1 MTKKFSIFL
10 TVLFC
15 AFIGGVCVISLL
27 LPDKDFSPLENRYLQ
42 KPPKLSLETLG
53 SGKFM
58 EDAEDYVSDHIAG
71 RDFWVAAKA
80 WSERLSG
87 KKENNGVYFG
97 AQDTL
102 INRVDTPAWE
112 DTPAQQGVPAKQG
125 LSTRLGY
132 LDTLVGNMSVPVYFG
147 LIPSAAEIWRDRLPA
162 GAPTADE
169 KAIIDQL
176 YFSTGAST
184 IDLYG
189 ALAPHSGED
198 IYYRTDHHWTSLGAY
213 YGANAV
219 LEALGLEPLDLNS
232 YQKTTVTDQFNGTLF
247 STSGV
252 RWLPPDTIDAYVPNE
267 GIKVTSWFK
276 GSPEEGSLYV
286 DSYLDVK
293 DKYSYF
299 LGGNQA
305 LCVIETERADAPK
318 VLVVRDSYS
327 DSLAPFLTE
336 RFSEIH
342 LFDLRYNLSSIKG
355 YVENNSIDLV
365 IVLYSFANFTTDA
378 NLFLLGR

>member
-1 MTKKFSIFL
+1 MSKKFSVFL
-10 TVLFC
+10 TALFC
-15 AFIGGVCVISLL
+15 AFIGGAAVISLL
-27 LPDKDFSPLENRYLQ
+27 LPDKAFSPLENRYLQ
-42 KPPKLSLETLG
+42 KPPKLSLETLN

-58 EDAEDYVSDHIAG
+58 KDAEDYVSDHIVG

-102 INRVDTPAWE
+102 ITRVDAP
-112 DTPAQQGVPAKQG
+112 DQSK
-125 LSTRLGY
+125 
-132 LDTLVGNMSVPVYFG
+132 LDKDMAALDALVGNLSVPVYFG
-147 LIPSAAEIWRDRLPA
+147 LIPSAAEIWKDRLPA
-162 GAPTADE
+162 GAPTLDE
-169 KAIIDQL
+169 KDLIHQL
-176 YFSTGAST
+176 YFSAGAST

-198 IYYRTDHHWTSLGAY
+198 LYYRTDHHWTSLGAF
-213 YGANAV
+213 YGANAI
-219 LEALGLEPLDLNS
+219 LEAMGLEPLELDS
-232 YQKTTVTDQFNGTLF
+232 YQKTTVTDQFYGTGF

-252 RWLPPDTIDAYVPNE
+252 RWLPPDRIDTYVPDQ
-267 GIKVTSWFK
+267 GVKVTSYFK
-276 GSPEEGSLYV
+276 GMPEEGSLYV
-286 DSYLDVK
+286 DSYLEEK

-305 LCVIETERADAPK
+305 LCVIETEHTDAPR

-336 RFSEIH
+336 RFSQIH
-342 LFDLRYNLSSIKG
+342 LFDLRYNLNSIKR
-355 YVENNSIDLV
+355 YVEDQEIDAV
-365 IVLYSFANFTTDA
+365 VVLYSLPNFLSDQ
-378 NLFLLGR
+378 NLGLLAR

>member
-1 MTKKFSIFL
+1 MSKKFSIFL
-10 TVLFC
+10 SALFC
-15 AFIGGVCVISLL
+15 TFIGGVTVISLL

-42 KPPKLSLETLG
+42 DPPRLSLENLN

-58 EDAEDYVSDHIAG
+58 EDAEDYVSDHIVG

-87 KKENNGVYFG
+87 KKESNGVYFG

-102 INRVDTPAWE
+102 INRVDTPS
-112 DTPAQQGVPAKQG
+112 QAK
-125 LSTRLGY
+125 LDKDMGY
-132 LDTLVGNMSVPVYFG
+132 LDTLVGNVSAPVYFG

-169 KAIIDQL
+169 RAVIDQL
-176 YFSTGAST
+176 YFSTGASV

-198 IYYRTDHHWTSLGAY
+198 LYYRTDHHWTSLGAF
-213 YGANAV
+213 YGANAI
-219 LEALGLEPLDLNS
+219 LEAMGLKPLELDS
-232 YQKTTVTDQFNGTLF
+232 YQKTTVTDQFYGTSF

-252 RWLPPDTIDAYVPNE
+252 RWLPPDSIDTYVP
-267 GIKVTSWFK
+267 GDGVKVTSYFN
-276 GSPEEGSLYV
+276 GAPEEGSLYV
-286 DSYLDVK
+286 DSKLEVK

-305 LCVIETERADAPK
+305 LCVIETEHTDAPS

-336 RFSEIH
+336 RFSKIH
-342 LFDLRYNLSSIKG
+342 LFDLRYNLTSIQS
-355 YVENNSIDLV
+355 YVEEHDIDTV
-365 IVLYSFANFTTDA
+365 IVLYSFSNFASDDK
-378 NLFLLGR
+378 LFLLAR

>member
-1 MTKKFSIFL
+1 MSKKFSIFL
-10 TVLFC
+10 SALFC
-15 AFIGGVCVISLL
+15 TFIGGVAVISLL

-42 KPPKLSLETLG
+42 KPPKLALETLG

-58 EDAEDYVSDHIAG
+58 EDAEDYVSDHIVG

-87 KKENNGVYFG
+87 KKESNGVYFG

-102 INRVDTPAWE
+102 INRVDTPS
-112 DTPAQQGVPAKQG
+112 QAK
-125 LSTRLGY
+125 LDKDMGY

-147 LIPSAAEIWRDRLPA
+147 LIPSAAEIWKDRLPA

-169 KAIIDQL
+169 RAVIEQL

-184 IDLYG
+184 IDMYG
-189 ALAPHSGED
+189 ALEAHSEED
-198 IYYRTDHHWTSLGAY
+198 LYYRTDHHWTSLGAF
-213 YGANAV
+213 YGANAI
-219 LEALGLEPLDLNS
+219 LEALDMEPLRLED
-232 YQKTTVTDQFNGTLF
+232 YPKTTVTNQFYGTSF

-252 RWLPPDTIDAYVPNE
+252 RWLPPDSIDTYVP
-267 GIKVTSWFK
+267 GDGVKVTSYFN
-276 GSPEEGSLYV
+276 GAPEEGSLYV
-286 DSYLDVK
+286 DSKLEVK

-305 LCVIETERADAPK
+305 LCVIETEHTDAPS
-318 VLVVRDSYS
+318 VLVVRDSYT

-336 RFSEIH
+336 RFSKIH
-342 LFDLRYNLSSIKG
+342 LFDLRYNLTSIQS
-355 YVENNSIDLV
+355 YVEEHDIDTV
-365 IVLYSFANFTTDA
+365 IVLYSFSNFASDDK
-378 NLFLLGR
+378 LFLLAR

>member
-1 MTKKFSIFL
+1 MSKKFSIFL
-10 TVLFC
+10 SALFC
-15 AFIGGVCVISLL
+15 TFIGGVAVISLL

-42 KPPKLSLETLG
+42 DPPRLSLENLN

-58 EDAEDYVSDHIAG
+58 EDAEDYVSDHIVG

-87 KKENNGVYFG
+87 KKESNGVYFG

-102 INRVDTPAWE
+102 INRVDTPS
-112 DTPAQQGVPAKQG
+112 QAK
-125 LSTRLGY
+125 LDKDMGY

-147 LIPSAAEIWRDRLPA
+147 LIPSAAEIWKDRLPE

-169 KAIIDQL
+169 KAIIDKL
-176 YFSTGAST
+176 YFSTGASV

-198 IYYRTDHHWTSLGAY
+198 LYYRTYHHWTSLGAF
-213 YGANAV
+213 YGANAI
-219 LEALGLEPLDLNS
+219 LEAMGLKPLELDS
-232 YQKTTVTDQFNGTLF
+232 YQKTTVTDQFYGTSF

-252 RWLPPDTIDAYVPNE
+252 RWLPPDSIDTYVP
-267 GIKVTSWFK
+267 GDGVKVTSYFN
-276 GSPEEGSLYV
+276 GAPEEGSLYV
-286 DSYLDVK
+286 DSKLEVK

-305 LCVIETERADAPK
+305 QCVIETEHTDAPS
-318 VLVVRDSYS
+318 VLVVRDSYT

-336 RFSEIH
+336 RFSKIH
-342 LFDLRYNLSSIKG
+342 LFDLRYNLTSIQS
-355 YVENNSIDLV
+355 YVEEHDIDTV
-365 IVLYSFANFTTDA
+365 IVLYSFSNFASDDK
-378 NLFLLGR
+378 LFLLAR